1 MDALSSGGSTNHAD
15 AFEKAM
21 QLFDPMSGN
30 ARVIVIFTDGNTT
43 AGAPPAPVAAA
54 ARAQGIIIY
63 CIGLIGSDGL
73 DVNALNE
80 WATDPNASHVAV
92 TPDAADLEALFAEL
106 AANISKTGATD
117 IVINEVLNSDF
128 VITSLGDPTRGSAS
142 TLDSHTIR
150 WTIPAL
156 GVTGSESAALEF
168 FVRHTSQEAGEKLVN
183 KSIEYTDAEGTW

>member
-30 ARVIVIFTDGNTT
+30 ARVIVMFTDGNTT

-80 WATDPNASHVAV
+80 WP
-92 TPDAADLEALFAEL
+92 P
-106 AANISKTGATD
+106 
-117 IVINEVLNSDF
+117 
-128 VITSLGDPTRGSAS
+128 
-142 TLDSHTIR
+142 
-150 WTIPAL
+150 IPMH
-156 GVTGSESAALEF
+156 
-168 FVRHTSQEAGEKLVN
+168 R
-183 KSIEYTDAEGTW
+183 TWR